1 MRNTPIFT
9 HTSAPGTG
17 VRARYRRLLA
27 LLATFALVATAC
39 GGDDA
44 GQTVDGDENGDQ
56 QAATAGEPHPDL
68 SDEQVQ
74 RMEELGLDA
83 SRPYE
88 GTELNFLICCHDAPQ
103 FATLIDHTEEFTEL
117 TGIDVVWGDVPYQS
131 FQDRLTAEVVT
142 GGGAYDVV
150 AWIDAWGPSIRA
162 GLLPLDDLLAQ
173 SGRSMDEFPASY
185 AEVVT
190 AGDPDGRTMGLP
202 LRGHPFMSFYR
213 GDVLDEHGLEVP
225 ETWDEYFEMAETIAE
240 EGDLAATA
248 QYYGITGGQN
258 TFNWVSLLWSG
269 GGDIF
274 NEDME
279 PVFNEPDGVEA
290 TERYMR
296 FIRDDLTPQSAVSW
310 GESEAL
316 TEFVEGRVAAFN
328 GWWWMYGNMQNP
340 EVAVDEVQE
349 RTIFAPAPVEDAGQ
363 ESVTYTYLWPMGIL
377 EESRNQEAAWE
388 YLQWVVN
395 PVTEKEVL
403 MASGDPGGSTHLS
416 TFQDPEVIEEFDGL
430 HEVAIE
436 ILEAGR
442 SLPLIPEWPE
452 VNSILEVAIND
463 MAGGA
468 DIQQTLDRA
477 AEEVRSL
484 LDQQGYYS

>member
-1 MRNTPIFT
+1 MRNPNHTPSASV
-9 HTSAPGTG
+9 HTSAHAAERRPGSR
-17 VRARYRRLLA
+17 VLAVLVALVLLA
-27 LLATFALVATAC
+27 AAC
-39 GGDDA
+39 GDGDVGQPASGDDPPP
-44 GQTVDGDENGDQ
+44 
-56 QAATAGEPHPDL
+56 TASEEPHADL
-68 SDEQVQ
+68 SEAQVA
-74 RMEELGLDA
+74 RMQELGLDV

-88 GTELNFLICCHDAPQ
+88 GTTLNFLICCHDAPQ
-103 FATLIDHTEEFTEL
+103 FSTLISHTEEFTEL
-117 TGIDVVWGDVPYQS
+117 TGIEVVWGDVPYQS
-131 FQDRLTAEVVT
+131 FQERLTAEVVT
-142 GGGAYDVV
+142 GGGNYDVV

-162 GLLPLDDLLAQ
+162 GLVPLDDRLAA

-213 GDVLDEHGLEVP
+213 QDVLDDLGLEIP
-225 ETWDEYFEMAETIAE
+225 ETWDEYFAMAEAIAD
-240 EGDLAATA
+240 EGDVAPTA
-248 QYYGITGGQN
+248 QYYGITGSQN

-269 GGDIF
+269 GGDLF
-274 NEDME
+274 DENWE
-279 PVFNEPDGVEA
+279 PVFNDADGVEA

-296 FIRDDLTPQSAVSW
+296 FIRDGLTPQGAVSW

-340 EVAVDEVQE
+340 DVAVDEVVE
-349 RTIFAPAPVEDAGQ
+349 STVFAPAPVEAAGQ
-363 ESVTYTYLWPMGIL
+363 DSVTYTYLWPMGIL
-377 EESRNQEAAWE
+377 QASQNQDAAWE

-395 PVTEKEVL
+395 PITEKEVL
-403 MASGDPGGSTHLS
+403 MDSGDPGGSTHLS
-416 TFQDPEVIEEFDGL
+416 TFEDPEVIDEFNGL

-436 ILEAGR
+436 VLQSGR

-452 VNSILEVAIND
+452 VTSIIEVSLND

-468 DIQQTLDRA
+468 DVQQTLDRA
-477 AEEVRSL
+477 AQQVRDL